1 MHRVN
6 DVVIKTKENLITT
19 LFCCTIIHQHQQEGT
34 MEIGEP
40 EKIHE
45 DVKAPEELPF
55 HITVPTTTP
64 IEVPEEQEV
73 PA

>member
-1 MHRVN
+1 MN
-6 DVVIKTKENLITT
+6 NVVIKTKENLITT
-19 LFCCTIIHQHQQEGT
+19 LFCCTISHTIKQEGHT
-34 MEIGEP
+34 QMEIGEP

-55 HITVPTTTP
+55 TIVVPKEQP
-64 IEVPEEQEV
+64 IEIPEEV